1 MRIVLLISLMVVAPL
16 AVLRAATPLDT
27 QYRFQVENG
36 IVTLFHL
43 KSGKVLERT
52 NLAEFMVAPTRDKL
66 RHLALDLTAAVIAG
80 NGAREHSVDPSTP
93 VWYFCRKRKG
103 VCGSMRH
110 SYSRAWNWV
119 FHTQRQGER
128 RSI

>member
-1 MRIVLLISLMVVAPL
+1 MRIVSLICLMVVAPL

-52 NLAEFMVAPTRDKL
+52 SLAEFNFAPTRDKL
-66 RHLALDLTAAVIAG
+66 RHLALNLTAAVVCWKWRKG
-80 NGAREHSVDPSTP
+80 TLCRSEYTGV
-93 VWYFCRKRKG
+93 YFCRKRKG

-110 SYSRAWNWV
+110 SYSRA
-119 FHTQRQGER
+119 
-128 RSI
+128 